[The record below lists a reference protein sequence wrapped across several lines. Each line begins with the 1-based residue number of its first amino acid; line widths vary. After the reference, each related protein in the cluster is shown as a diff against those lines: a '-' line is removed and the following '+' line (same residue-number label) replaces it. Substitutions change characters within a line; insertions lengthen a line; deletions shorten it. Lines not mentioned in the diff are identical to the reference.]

1 MKNTLY
7 FILLVIFSIFTQS
20 ASAQDETNEQIALRT
35 LKFLDKEL
43 NINFK
48 KMGEPILI
56 SFRDNKYICNVYVD
70 TTNIS
75 PIARIRFFYELTHT
89 GDNFFDFY
97 LKAISEFRGSFQ
109 LRVDDGISWI
119 HLIRYVQRSD

>member
-1 MKNTLY
+1 MKETKHFIIFVILSICTLN
-7 FILLVIFSIFTQS
+7 

-43 NINFK
+43 KLNFN

-56 SFRDNKYICNVYVD
+56 SFRGDKYICNEYVD
-70 TTNIS
+70 SSSIS
-75 PIARIRFFYELTHT
+75 PIVKIRVFYELTHT
-89 GDNFFDFY
+89 GDNFYDFY
-97 LKAISEFRGSFQ
+97 LKVASEFRGSFQ

-119 HLIRYVQRSD
+119 HLIRYVHRSD